1 MQTTDQHAL
10 GDVGNAAAEFG
21 RPHGTGCSFPLIKSA
36 YANAAADAV
45 GTRLWMKVP
54 GRLGLLLGHRLTS
67 LTRSV
72 RASNRRFV
80 EATGWHPRYPSARG
94 GYLATSAR

>member
-1 MQTTDQHAL
+1 MQMTDQHAL

-36 YANAAADAV
+36 YANAA

-54 GRLGLLLGHRLTS
+54 GRLGLLLGHR
-67 LTRSV
+67 
-72 RASNRRFV
+72 RR
-80 EATGWHPRYPSARG
+80 R
-94 GYLATSAR
+94 